1 MAIKKIMV
9 VDDSATDRLYLN
21 ELLLASGYY
30 VVEAESAEDCLA
42 RLAAEAPDLVIMD
55 VIMPGMNGF
64 QATRAITKDPLTA
77 HIPVIVCTGKAQP
90 TDVAWALKMGAKA
103 CMVKPLIQAE
113 LVAKI
118 KEFG

>member
-9 VDDSATDRLYLN
+9 VDDSATDRLFLN
-21 ELLLASGYY
+21 EMLSATGFN
-30 VVEAESAEDCLA
+30 VIEAVSAEDCLE
-42 RLAAEAPDLVIMD
+42 RLVSEAPDLVIMD

-64 QATRAITKDPLTA
+64 QATRAINKDESTK

-103 CMVKPLIQAE
+103 CMVKPLVQAE
-113 LVAKI
+113 LLAQI
-118 KEFG
+118 AELG